1 MITHTCPLIIKLK
14 TYSYDLNVITIS
26 FLFLPSM
33 TNQQESYS
41 PNKKAFKRFL
51 KNKPAVFGAIVILLA
66 SMIALLGYLITP
78 DSTPDTNDQIPEA
91 ALQSPG
97 FAVKMLKVK
106 KNKPIEKRNI
116 FHQMLFGVPNS
127 NRLIPINNYEFKSD
141 SIFFEKF
148 SGYDSKGE
156 LVQGTKEGLNIADV
170 FNALSSEKNEVVRIG
185 DQLSYYD
192 VSNQLKSD
200 NIQFLQ
206 KEIESKSITKKSF
219 LLGTDRFGRS
229 LLSRLILG
237 VRISLI
243 VGLIAVFISLTLGIF
258 IGAIA
263 GYFGGRIDDVIML
276 LINTVWSIP
285 TLLLVFAI
293 VLALGRG
300 IGIIFLA
307 VGLTMWVDVARI
319 VRGQIMSFRKVQFVE
334 AAQSMG
340 FANRRIILKH
350 ILPNIIGPVMV
361 IAAANFATA
370 ILIEAGLSYL
380 GFGIQPPTPSWGTML
395 NENYGYA
402 ISGKPFLALIPA
414 FAIMTLVL
422 AFNLVGNGFR
432 DALDVKSK

>member
-1 MITHTCPLIIKLK
+1 
-14 TYSYDLNVITIS
+14 
-26 FLFLPSM
+26 M
-33 TNQQESYS
+33 TNQQEFYS

-51 KNKPAVFGAIVILLA
+51 KNKPAVFGALVIMLA
-66 SMIALLGYLITP
+66 TLIALLGYLITP

-97 FAVKMLKVK
+97 FSTQMLTVK
-106 KNKPIEKRNI
+106 KNRPVENSNI
-116 FHQMLFGVPNS
+116 FQKMLFGSPNP
-127 NRLIPINNYEFKSD
+127 NKLIPINNYEFKSD

-156 LVQGTKEGLNIADV
+156 LVVGEREGLNIADV
-170 FNALSSEKNEVVRIG
+170 YNALSADKNEVMRLG

-192 VSNQLKSD
+192 VNGNLKSD

-206 KEIESKSITKKSF
+206 KEIKSKSIVKKRF
-219 LLGTDRFGRS
+219 LLGTDKFGRS

-319 VRGQIMSFRKVQFVE
+319 VRGQIMSFRKIQFVE

-340 FANRRIILKH
+340 FGNRRIILKH

-402 ISGKPFLALIPA
+402 ISGKPFLAMIPA
-414 FAIMTLVL
+414 FAIMILVL

-432 DALDVKSK
+432 DALDVKTKG

>member
-1 MITHTCPLIIKLK
+1 
-14 TYSYDLNVITIS
+14 
-26 FLFLPSM
+26 M
-33 TNQQESYS
+33 TNQNESYS

-51 KNKPAVFGAIVILLA
+51 KNKPAVFGAIVILIA

-97 FAVKMLKVK
+97 FAVQMLTVK
-106 KNKPIEKRNI
+106 KNRPVEKRNI
-116 FHQMLFGVPNS
+116 FQQMLFGAPNP
-127 NRLIPINNYEFKSD
+127 NKMIPINNYEFKSD

-156 LVQGTKEGLNIADV
+156 LVKGTKTGLNIADV
-170 FNALSSEKNEVVRIG
+170 FNALSTEKNEVMRMG

-192 VSNQLKSD
+192 VNEKLKSD

-206 KEIESKSITKKSF
+206 KEIETKSIVNKSF

-237 VRISLI
+237 VRISLV

-432 DALDVKSK
+432 DALDVKSR